1 MSQEST
7 VLTSVRLGDDPAL
20 QTALFERADVFAM
33 TQAAE
38 EAVLRP
44 VQPGGLS
51 HELRHALAARIAAQ
65 NGLADLAARYAG
77 GAGSEL
83 QPICDPAHLPEGK
96 LRVIASFMDDVACNP
111 RDVTADDVTHLQE
124 GGTSDAD
131 IVRLAELNAFM
142 AYQCRLVT
150 GLRLMAGGVA

>member
-1 MSQEST
+1 MSQKST
-7 VLTSVRLGDDPAL
+7 VLTSIARGDDPAL
-20 QTALFERADVFAM
+20 QAAISERADIFAM

-38 EAVLRP
+38 DAVLRP

-83 QPICDPAHLPEGK
+83 QPLCDPAYLPEGD
-96 LRVIASFMDDVACNP
+96 LHGLVRFMDDVACTP
-111 RDVTADDVTHLQE
+111 RDVTADDVFHLQE
-124 GGTSDAD
+124 GGTGDAD
-131 IVRLAELNAFM
+131 IVRLTELNAFM
-142 AYQCRLVT
+142 AYQCRLIA
-150 GLRLMAGGVA
+150 GLRLMAGGET